1 VSRLPVR
8 ALLAAVALVAIAW
21 LAVLLRDSLLISRVS
36 RIATDRKATAAD
48 IRHGLT
54 LSRQARLL
62 NPNRS
67 LPLSWQAELYT
78 LQGRTDAAART
89 YERMVRQEPQ
99 FAEAWFLLAA
109 RTAASD
115 PRRSAHARAQVRRLD
130 PLDRGASG
138 G

>member
-1 VSRLPVR
+1 VTRAPAR
-8 ALLAAVALVAIAW
+8 ALLAIAAIVAIAW
-21 LAVLLRDSLLISRVS
+21 LAVVLRDSLLISRVG
-36 RIATDRKATAAD
+36 RIATDRRASAAD
-48 IRHGLT
+48 IRHGVVLA
-54 LSRQARLL
+54 RQARLL

-67 LPLSWQAELYT
+67 LPLSWQAEMYT

-89 YERMVRQEPQ
+89 YERMVKEEPQ

-109 RTAASD
+109 RTAGSD
-115 PRRSAHARAQVRRLD
+115 PGRSAQARARVRQLD